1 MRKKQGTVSIKK
13 MSYYQPQGPIGGGTG
28 FHQSSGQ
35 SPGQFAFPQ
44 GSMSFQ
50 GPTSGGSGS
59 DSMGISPDPLPAG
72 LFNALSTKGYPHEP
86 PLLEEIGINF
96 DHIIAKTKIVCNPAG
111 SRNALSDEIL
121 NDADL
126 AGPLIFFLLFG
137 LFLLLAGKVHFG
149 YIYGVALFGTVSLHN
164 LSKFMGNN
172 ESGSPAKLQFFNTA
186 SVLGYCFL
194 PLCFLSLIGV
204 FLGLDNTLGYTLG
217 SIFVLW
223 STWSS
228 SAFLNLLLQLHD
240 ARALIA
246 YPLLIFYTVFA
257 LMAIFV

>member
-1 MRKKQGTVSIKK
+1 
-13 MSYYQPQGPIGGGTG
+13 MSYYQNPMG
-28 FHQSSGQ
+28 SSGFYQ
-35 SPGQFAFPQ
+35 PSAQFAFPQ

-50 GPTSGGSGS
+50 GASSANANGA
-59 DSMGISPDPLPAG
+59 DSLGVNPDPLPAG
-72 LFNALSTKGYPHEP
+72 LFNALSTKGYAHEP

-96 DHIIAKTKIVCNPAG
+96 NHIITKTRIVFNPVS
-111 SRNALSDEIL
+111 SRNVLSDEIL
-121 NDADL
+121 GDSDL

-204 FLGLDNTLGYTLG
+204 FISLDNTLGYVLG
-217 SIFVLW
+217 SIFVVW

-228 SAFLNLLLQLHD
+228 SAFLNSLLQLHD

>member
-1 MRKKQGTVSIKK
+1 
-13 MSYYQPQGPIGGGTG
+13 
-28 FHQSSGQ
+28 
-35 SPGQFAFPQ
+35 
-44 GSMSFQ
+44 MSFQ
-50 GPTSGGSGS
+50 GASSTSANGA
-59 DSMGISPDPLPAG
+59 DSLGISPDPLPSG

-96 DHIIAKTKIVCNPAG
+96 AHVITKTRIVCNPVS
-111 SRNALSDEIL
+111 SRNILSDEIL
-121 NDADL
+121 GDSDL

-204 FLGLDNTLGYTLG
+204 FLSLDNTLGYALG
-217 SIFVLW
+217 AIFVAW

-228 SAFLNLLLQLHD
+228 SAFFNSLLQLHD

>member
-1 MRKKQGTVSIKK
+1 
-13 MSYYQPQGPIGGGTG
+13 MSFYNNQNSFNGGFYQP
-28 FHQSSGQ
+28 SS
-35 SPGQFAFPQ
+35 QFSFPQ

-50 GPTSGGSGS
+50 NNTTHTGAGNDT
-59 DSMGISPDPLPAG
+59 MGVSPDPLPTG
-72 LFNALSTKGYPHEP
+72 IINALSTKGYPHEP

-96 DHIIAKTKIVCNPAG
+96 DHIITKTKIAFNPVN
-111 SRNALSDEIL
+111 SKSALSEEIL
-121 NDADL
+121 HDSDL

-149 YIYGVALFGTVSLHN
+149 YIYGVALFGTVSLHE

-172 ESGSPAKLQFFNTA
+172 ESSSPAKLRFFNTA
-186 SVLGYCFL
+186 SILGYCFL

-204 FLGLDNTLGYTLG
+204 FISLETKIGYFLGAL
-217 SIFVLW
+217 FVAW
-223 STWSS
+223 STLSS
-228 SAFLNLLLQLHD
+228 SAFLDSLLQLHG

-246 YPLLIFYTVFA
+246 YPLMIYYSVFA

>member
-1 MRKKQGTVSIKK
+1 
-13 MSYYQPQGPIGGGTG
+13 MSHYQNPIGSSGFYQPST
-28 FHQSSGQ
+28 
-35 SPGQFAFPQ
+35 QFAFPQ

-50 GPTSGGSGS
+50 GTSTTGASGT
-59 DSMGISPDPLPAG
+59 DSLGISPDPLPSG
-72 LFNALSTKGYPHEP
+72 ILNALSTRGYAHEA

-96 DHIIAKTKIVCNPAG
+96 DHIIAKTRIVCNPV
-111 SRNALSDEIL
+111 SSKNVLSEEIL
-121 NDADL
+121 GDSDL
-126 AGPLIFFLLFG
+126 AGPLLFFLLFG

-164 LSKFMGNN
+164 LSRFMGNN
-172 ESGSPAKLQFFNTA
+172 ESGSPARLQFFNTA

-204 FLGLDNTLGYTLG
+204 FSSLDNTLGYALG
-217 SIFVLW
+217 SIFVIW

-228 SAFLNLLLQLHD
+228 SAFLNSLLQLHD

>member
-1 MRKKQGTVSIKK
+1 MSFYNNNANNQGGNSGFF
-13 MSYYQPQGPIGGGTG
+13 QP
-28 FHQSSGQ
+28 S
-35 SPGQFAFPQ
+35 GQFAFPQ

-50 GPTSGGSGS
+50 NNMSSNNAGPNGLGV
-59 DSMGISPDPLPAG
+59 SPDPLPTG
-72 LFNALSTKGYPHEP
+72 ILNALSTKGYPHER

-96 DHIIAKTKIVCNPAG
+96 DHIITKTRIVFNPAIFKKV
-111 SRNALSDEIL
+111 LSEEIL
-121 NDADL
+121 NDSDL

-172 ESGSPAKLQFFNTA
+172 DTSTPAKLQFFNTA

-204 FLGLDNTLGYTLG
+204 FQSLDNKMGYVLG
-217 SIFVLW
+217 SFFVFW

-228 SAFLNLLLQLHD
+228 SAFLNSLLQLHG

-246 YPLLIFYTVFA
+246 YPLMIYYSVFA
-257 LMAIFV
+257 LMVIFV

>member
-1 MRKKQGTVSIKK
+1 MGS
-13 MSYYQPQGPIGGGTG
+13 SAFYQPST
-28 FHQSSGQ
+28 
-35 SPGQFAFPQ
+35 QFAFPQ

-50 GPTSGGSGS
+50 SMSSANAGGA
-59 DSMGISPDPLPAG
+59 DSLGVNPDPLPVG
-72 LFNALSTKGYPHEP
+72 LLNALTTKGYAHEP

-96 DHIIAKTKIVCNPAG
+96 DHIIAKTKIVFNPV
-111 SRNALSDEIL
+111 SSKNILSDEIL
-121 NDADL
+121 GDSDL

-137 LFLLLAGKVHFG
+137 LFLLLAGKIHFG

-204 FLGLDNTLGYTLG
+204 FISLDNTLGYVLG
-217 SIFVLW
+217 SIFVIW

-228 SAFLNLLLQLHD
+228 SAFLNSLLQLHD

>member
-1 MRKKQGTVSIKK
+1 MSFYNNQGGPSGGN
-13 MSYYQPQGPIGGGTG
+13 SGFYQP
-28 FHQSSGQ
+28 S
-35 SPGQFAFPQ
+35 GQFAFPQ

-50 GPTSGGSGS
+50 NNTSNNSNTTNG
-59 DSMGISPDPLPAG
+59 MGVSPDPLPPG
-72 LFNALSTKGYPHEP
+72 LLNALSTKGYLHEP

-96 DHIIAKTKIVCNPAG
+96 DHIITKTKIVFNPA
-111 SRNALSDEIL
+111 SFRNALSDEIL
-121 NDADL
+121 NDSDL

-172 ESGSPAKLQFFNTA
+172 ESASPAKLQFFNTA
-186 SVLGYCFL
+186 SILGYCFL

-204 FLGLDNTLGYTLG
+204 FHSLDNKMGYGLG
-217 SIFVLW
+217 SIFVVW

-228 SAFLNLLLQLHD
+228 SAFLNSLLQLHG

-246 YPLLIFYTVFA
+246 YPLMIYYSVFA